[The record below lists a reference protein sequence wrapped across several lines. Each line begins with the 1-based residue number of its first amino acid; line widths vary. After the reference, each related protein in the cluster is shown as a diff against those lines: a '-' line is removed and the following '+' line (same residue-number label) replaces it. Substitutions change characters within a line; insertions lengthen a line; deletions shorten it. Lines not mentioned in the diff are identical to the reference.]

1 MSTTA
6 ITTVM
11 AERQVYRRLYLL
23 ISLGVVLFDR
33 LTKYLITANLA
44 LHDSVRV
51 IPGLF
56 QITHVQNQGAAFG
69 LFADS
74 PVHWKVGA
82 LILFSLLALVVVS
95 ILLWRNGH
103 VFSSG
108 GLALVLI
115 LGGAVGCLWYRVPS
129 SMLIS
134 GSSSMPEL
142 KPRTLASRASFLPT
156 EGSSCIKPTALAGET
171 APGLN
176 SDSWRI
182 SEATRNGSS

>member
-103 VFSSG
+103 AFSSG
-108 GLALVLI
+108 GLALALI
-115 LGGAVGCLWYRVPS
+115 LGGAVGNLWDRVF
-129 SMLIS
+129 S
-134 GSSSMPEL
+134 GHVVD
-142 KPRTLASRASFLPT
+142 FLDFYLGNAHWPAFNIADSAIVL
-156 EGSSCIKPTALAGET
+156 GALLLVGEILFSK
-171 APGLN
+171 A
-176 SDSWRI
+176 
-182 SEATRNGSS
+182 EA